1 MITDLL
7 VAGLMVAVAPDVP
20 APSPAKH
27 ATPERYSEA
36 SGGRAHCSEEGIA
49 GSRAALLEAHATY
62 AALSP
67 FSLARQGGGSAT
79 PTGSKAKNAD
89 GCKS

>member
-1 MITDLL
+1 MFTDLL
-7 VAGLMVAVAPDVP
+7 IAGLMVALAPDVP
-20 APSPAKH
+20 APSPAKP
-27 ATPERYSEA
+27 AAPEQRSEA
-36 SGGRAHCSEEGIA
+36 PAGQAHCEQEGSA

-62 AALSP
+62 AALYP

-79 PTGSKAKNAD
+79 PTGSKAKEAQ